1 MIPPLTPP
9 GDPGPAD
16 RWPVDGDLS
25 SPCWDSDVLKTMQIV
40 VQIALRGR
48 LDRCFARQG
57 SFKFFSGPV
66 SLFFLVLFSFSVV
79 LFSVS
84 VVVFSFFLVRGGS
97 MRNPRSVNNY
107 QRQRQRTKRTSSL
120 KS

>member
-1 MIPPLTPP
+1 MAWRLEQSLP
-9 GDPGPAD
+9 GYGCAQTHAN
-16 RWPVDGDLS
+16 S
-25 SPCWDSDVLKTMQIV
+25 
-40 VQIALRGR
+40 VQLAFRAR

>member
-1 MIPPLTPP
+1 MISPLTPP

-16 RWPVDGDLS
+16 RWHGDLN
-25 SPCWDSDVLKTMQIV
+25 SPCRDTDVLKPMQIV
-40 VQIALRGR
+40 CNSPSGLAWTAVSLDRGR
-48 LDRCFARQG
+48 LSFSVVLFRCF
-57 SFKFFSGPV
+57 FM
-66 SLFFLVLFSFSVV
+66 VLFSFSVV